1 LVFLNWT
8 GTQKGEFQGKMP
20 TDKPITM
27 RTAHLFRIEDG
38 EIAENRE
45 ISDTL
50 DLLRQIGA
58 TTFNYTRD

>member
-1 LVFLNWT
+1 
-8 GTQKGEFQGKMP
+8 MP

-50 DLLRQIGA
+50 DLLKQIGA